1 MARNLRQQLLYCIY
15 QCDHRGTS
23 KRADRRNKVDMKGR
37 LYSTQRIKDLKNTAK
52 SLAKFMKAVYP
63 GIKLVYQI
71 RSEHVQD
78 YLNSKAGDWS
88 ERTESEVISR
98 LVRLNEITNYVYGIH
113 QEWNLKKSK
122 RTNAKKIRDMAM
134 TREDF
139 NKINA
144 ELQRSNS
151 EAKYTTEITARTGAR
166 VAEVAGL
173 RVSGINTDDWLLEIR
188 EGAKNGNHRDVPIR
202 EPDREYFGKLKKE
215 MTARGRI
222 YVTNGV
228 KPQSLDK
235 KIRRTMKELNLADKY
250 PKATD
255 HTIRKMYAIER
266 MEEELEKCA
275 NPMMAWE
282 IVQEELGHGDE
293 FRQALY
299 DTYVCA
305 PLKNHKEE
313 KKS

>member
-23 KRADRRNKVDMKGR
+23 KRADRRNKVNMKGR
-37 LYSTQRIKDLKNTAK
+37 LYSNQRINDLKHTAK
-52 SLAKFMKAVYP
+52 SFAQFMKVVYP
-63 GIKLVYQI
+63 GIKWVYQI

-78 YLNSKAGDWS
+78 YLNSKVGDWS
-88 ERTESEVISR
+88 ERTEIETISR
-98 LVRLNEITNYVYGIH
+98 LKRINEITNYVY
-113 QEWNLKKSK
+113 NLDEKWDVKKSE
-122 RTNAKKIRDMAM
+122 RTNARKIRDMAM
-134 TREDF
+134 SREDF
-139 NKINA
+139 NRINL

-173 RVSGINTDDWLLEIR
+173 KVSGINTEDWLLEIR

-202 EPDREYFGKLKKE
+202 ESDREYFEKLKKE
-215 MTARGRI
+215 MTSRGRI

-228 KPQSLDK
+228 RPQSLDK

-250 PKATD
+250 PKSTD

-266 MEEELEKCA
+266 MEEEVKKCSD
-275 NPMMAWE
+275 PMMAWE

-299 DTYVCA
+299 DTYVCSSSKQ
-305 PLKNHKEE
+305 LKEKE
-313 KKS
+313 